1 MPDPVIEVLKL
12 ITRGLEIVGAGLLVL
27 GFVIATGRCIRQL
40 LQDRTSSVEKNYR
53 QALGRV
59 VLIGLEVLVAATILK
74 TITLEE
80 TLESVSF
87 LAIMVI
93 IRTILGWTMVL
104 EMTGRWPWQRPR
116 PDAETSTDVTA

>member
-1 MPDPVIEVLKL
+1 MPDQVIEILKL
-12 ITRGLEIVGAGLLVL
+12 ITRGLEIVGAGLMVL
-27 GFVIATGRCIRQL
+27 GFVIATVRWVRQY
-40 LQDRTSSVEKNYR
+40 LQDRTSPAGKNYR

-80 TLESVSF
+80 TVESVSF
-87 LAIMVI
+87 LAIMVA

-116 PDAETSTDVTA
+116 PHATIPEAKS

>member
-1 MPDPVIEVLKL
+1 M
-12 ITRGLEIVGAGLLVL
+12 LEKILQYLEYASGAISLFAVA
-27 GFVIATGRCIRQL
+27 V
-40 LQDRTSSVEKNYR
+40 NYR

-59 VLIGLEVLVAATILK
+59 VLIGLEVIVAATILK

-80 TLESVSF
+80 TVESVSF
-87 LAIMVI
+87 LAIMVA

-116 PDAETSTDVTA
+116 PHAEAITDITA

>member
-1 MPDPVIEVLKL
+1 MPDEVIEFLKV

-27 GFVIATGRCIRQL
+27 GFVIATLRCIGQL
-40 LQDRTSSVEKNYR
+40 VQDRTSSVGKNYR

-80 TLESVSF
+80 TFESVTF
-87 LAIMVI
+87 LAIMVA
-93 IRTILGWTMVL
+93 IRTFLGWTMVL

-116 PDAETSTDVTA
+116 PSVSAA